1 MKKSLVTAS
10 CIVASSVILSGCVTT
25 GGGTPQGRVSMV
37 DSSERAHLQANLNMT
52 DLMSSAERLTD
63 KMLSSDAI
71 ATWGDKR
78 PRLIVGRIRNRSDVD
93 NIPEEELYERILSII
108 VESGVARIVDTGAT
122 DFDYIMEGKIGS
134 TTQRGSDG
142 EEQRQ
147 FRITL
152 KMFSIDGELLGS
164 WQDTSK
170 SFMKAKRPL
179 F

>member
-1 MKKSLVTAS
+1 MKRSFIAAS
-10 CIVASSVILSGCVTT
+10 CVVAISVLTSGCVTT
-25 GGGTPQGRVSMV
+25 GGTPQGRVSMT
-37 DSSERAHLQANLNMT
+37 DSSERAHLESKLNMT

-71 ATWGDKR
+71 TSWGDKR
-78 PRLIVGRIRNRSDVD
+78 PRLIVGKIRNRSDID
-93 NIPEEELYERILSII
+93 NIPEEELYERVQSII
-108 VESGVARIVDTGAT
+108 IESGVARVVDTSAT
-122 DFDYIMEGKIGS
+122 NFDYILTGVIGS
-134 TTQRGSDG
+134 TTQRGEDG
-142 EEQRQ
+142 QEQRQ

-152 KMFSIDGELLGS
+152 KMSSIDGELLGS